1 MHKGAILDV
10 HIVRSLRIAFHA
22 GLKGDSRCRS
32 ARRSSAGNDKR
43 SDPAV
48 TLRSVGLLGT
58 LRTIWSSAFLR
69 RPMVSAGYS
78 GLKVSPS
85 SGLFVCCMEPKTHE
99 YSRSLGRL
107 LGRTAAV
114 SALIGRIERI
124 GSSTKNACLFHELK
138 AKSRPSKR
146 GSVLIF
152 IEKIERDVATFDQHY
167 VYAIA
172 L

>member
-1 MHKGAILDV
+1 
-10 HIVRSLRIAFHA
+10 
-22 GLKGDSRCRS
+22 
-32 ARRSSAGNDKR
+32 
-43 SDPAV
+43 
-48 TLRSVGLLGT
+48 
-58 LRTIWSSAFLR
+58 
-69 RPMVSAGYS
+69 
-78 GLKVSPS
+78 
-85 SGLFVCCMEPKTHE
+85 MEPKTHE

-152 IEKIERDVATFDQHY
+152 IEKIERDVAAFDQHY